1 MYVHTH
7 DQIFMVNYLVVVLHV
22 LEYLHR
28 GAKNNGPLKN
38 DVDWVI
44 LL

>member
-1 MYVHTH
+1 L
-7 DQIFMVNYLVVVLHV
+7 D
-22 LEYLHR
+22 LEHLHR
-28 GAKNNGPLKN
+28 GAKNNGPVKY